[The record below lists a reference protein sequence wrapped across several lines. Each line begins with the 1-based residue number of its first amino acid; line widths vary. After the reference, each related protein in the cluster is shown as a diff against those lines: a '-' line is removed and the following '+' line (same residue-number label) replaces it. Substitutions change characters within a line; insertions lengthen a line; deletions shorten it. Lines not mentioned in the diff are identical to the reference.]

1 MGSKEVLDDID
12 KIRRHFLWAGDK
24 ALSAA
29 HTALTPLKCKVN

>member
-24 ALSAA
+24 ALSGG
-29 HTALTPLKCKVN
+29 KCKVN